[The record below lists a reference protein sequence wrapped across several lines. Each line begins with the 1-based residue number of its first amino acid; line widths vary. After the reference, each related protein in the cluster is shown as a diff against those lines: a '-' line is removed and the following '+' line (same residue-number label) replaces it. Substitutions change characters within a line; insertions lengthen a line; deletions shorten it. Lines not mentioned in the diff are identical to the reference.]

1 MSPFSLITGPAAH
14 LPKDN
19 IDTDVIIR
27 VERLAA
33 LERHEL
39 GQYALEAL
47 RFRTDG
53 TEEPAFILNQPTFR
67 NAPIL
72 LAGANFGCGSSREA
86 AVWAIMGLGIRCIVA
101 SSFGD
106 IFFNNCFQNG
116 LLPIR
121 LPSVHIQRLAT
132 KAEKGVPLTV
142 DLVQRII
149 TSTDGY
155 LVVFDIDPRQRDALL
170 LGLDDI
176 QLTLREDERIRAWQ
190 SEDLQRRA
198 WAWPSSSSLL
208 RSRA

>member
-86 AVWAIMGLGIRCIVA
+86 A
-101 SSFGD
+101 
-106 IFFNNCFQNG
+106 
-116 LLPIR
+116 
-121 LPSVHIQRLAT
+121 
-132 KAEKGVPLTV
+132 
-142 DLVQRII
+142 
-149 TSTDGY
+149 
-155 LVVFDIDPRQRDALL
+155 DALL
-170 LGLDDI
+170 GL
-176 QLTLREDERIRAWQ
+176 LKA
-190 SEDLQRRA
+190 
-198 WAWPSSSSLL
+198 
-208 RSRA
+208 